1 MTKRRKRARLGDV
14 LEVSTPR
21 GLAYI
26 HYTYFTYR
34 PYFEAIRVLPG
45 FFTTRPADFT
55 TLVAN
60 PRAFF
65 AFYPVRPAVSQG
77 LVEVVANHPVPP
89 GQAFPAVY
97 RRAGARSRD
106 GRVLAWL
113 IFEGTKQTLVR
124 ELSEEQRY
132 LPIDRIWMHDSMV
145 SALTNE
151 WRPEQDI
158 GIPPALREPSPMSEA
173 PKSLDDSA
181 PQRVRHFLYFP
192 TAKASKVV
200 ADQLSTQGYT
210 VERRKDA
217 EGKNWLVLAGH
228 TVSPDTPDLDSVR
241 ETLEQFAQEHSGE
254 YDGHEVEV
262 TPCTES
268 SP

>member
-1 MTKRRKRARLGDV
+1 MTKRRKRVRLGDV

-55 TLVAN
+55 ALVAD

-77 LVEVVANHPVPP
+77 LVEIVAHHPVPP
-89 GQAFPAVY
+89 DQAFPAIY
-97 RRAGARSRD
+97 RRAGARSRE

-145 SALTNE
+145 SALTKE
-151 WRPEQDI
+151 WRPEHYI
-158 GIPPALREPSPMSEA
+158 GIPPALREPLPTPEA
-173 PKSLDDSA
+173 PKPSDDSA
-181 PQRVRHFLYFP
+181 PHRVRHFLYFP
-192 TAKASKVV
+192 SAKTSKAV
-200 ADQLSTQGYT
+200 ADQLSTKGFT
-210 VERRKDA
+210 VECRKSA

-228 TVSPDTPDLDSVR
+228 TVSLDSPDLDSVR
-241 ETLEQFAQEHSGE
+241 ETLEQLAQEHSGE

-262 TPCTES
+262 TPR
-268 SP
+268 PA

>member
-1 MTKRRKRARLGDV
+1 MAKRRKRARIGDV

-26 HYTYFTYR
+26 HHTYFTYR
-34 PYFEAIRVLPG
+34 PYFEVIRVLPG
-45 FFTTRPADFT
+45 FFDTRPVDFT
-55 TLVAN
+55 DLVN
-60 PRAFF
+60 HPKAFF

-77 LVEVVANHPVPP
+77 LVEIVAHHPVSPD
-89 GQAFPAVY
+89 QAFPAVY
-97 RRAGARSRD
+97 RWAGARSRE
-106 GRVLAWL
+106 GRVLAWR
-113 IFEGTKQTLVR
+113 ICEGTKETLVR

-132 LPIDRIWMHDSMV
+132 LPIFSIFLHDSLV
-145 SALTNE
+145 SALEKE
-151 WRPEQDI
+151 WRPEHDI
-158 GIPPALREPSPMSEA
+158 GIPPARQAPAPTPESPK
-173 PKSLDDSA
+173 PVDDSA

-200 ADQLSTQGYT
+200 ADQLSVQGFT
-210 VERRKDA
+210 VERRKSA

-228 TVSPDTPDLDSVR
+228 TVGPDTPDLDSVR
-241 ETLEQFAQEHSGE
+241 ETLERLAQEHSGE

-262 TPCTES
+262 APRTES